1 MSVMTES
8 VAQASPQGA
17 VDSAPADPLE
27 TCRALIALAPGE
39 PEPRYR
45 LYSLLQAAG
54 DTDGARTALADAQLL
69 HGIAVM
75 RALGVDVAKLR
86 QDRAYAAMI
95 GRQLYANQLM
105 GAASVALGQ
114 AIDSE
119 QPDASIML
127 SFGLSLQHQGR
138 MEEAVDVFAAASGL
152 FNSPGVEEFLIYA
165 LFHAPNRGRK
175 VADAARRWAL
185 TYAEPLKPQALSF
198 ANPRTADR
206 PLRVG
211 YIGPDFTRCQ
221 VAQFIQPVLEAHDP
235 RAVEVFLYAGGTERE
250 EGLPPT
256 AQWRSLAALSD
267 DAVAE
272 LIRADR
278 IDILV
283 DLWGHNAGSRLCVFA
298 RRPAPVQIAWI
309 NFVQTT
315 GLSTIDYVLHADS
328 MDAPGTDALF
338 IEQVWRMG
346 EIMAPFR
353 PKPGRPPVAP
363 TPALHN
369 GYVTF
374 GCFNHP
380 SKLSAPSI
388 AAWAA
393 ILRAR
398 PADRLVLKYRNFIDP
413 VLQRA
418 TLARFA
424 AHGVAGERIEFRG
437 DTRGEAYLAE
447 FQQID
452 LALDPSP
459 SPGGTTSCDALSN
472 GVPLLTLKGED
483 FYARIGLPGLLP
495 CGLGELV
502 ADSWDEYVAKA
513 LALTSDAHALDAL
526 RQRIRPAFDA
536 SPYCDEV
543 GFTRGLEAQFRRM
556 FEIWLASASA

>member
-8 VAQASPQGA
+8 VARTSPQGV
-17 VDSAPADPLE
+17 VDVGPADALE
-27 TCRALIALAPGE
+27 ACRALVAAAPGE
-39 PEPRYR
+39 SEPRYR
-45 LYSLLQAAG
+45 LYSLLHAAG
-54 DTDGARTALADAQLL
+54 DADGARTALADAQLL
-69 HGIAVM
+69 HGAAVM
-75 RALGVDVAKLR
+75 RALGVDVARLR
-86 QDRAYAAMI
+86 QDRAYAATI
-95 GRQLYANQLM
+95 GQQLYANHLM
-105 GAASVALGQ
+105 GPASVALGQ
-114 AIDSE
+114 AIDIE
-119 QPDASIML
+119 RPDASAML

-138 MEEAVDVFAAASGL
+138 MEEAVEAFAAASQTV
-152 FNSPGVEEFLIYA
+152 NSPVVEEFLIYA

-185 TYAEPLKPQALSF
+185 AYAEPLKPQAPAF
-198 ANPRTADR
+198 ANSRTAER
-206 PLRVG
+206 RLRIG

-221 VAQFIQPVLEAHDP
+221 VAQFIQPVIEAHDP
-235 RAVEVFLYAGGTERE
+235 RAVEVFLYGAEVERE

-256 AQWRSLAALSD
+256 AQRRNLAGLSD
-267 DAVAE
+267 EAVAE

-298 RRPAPVQIAWI
+298 RRPAPVQVAWI

-353 PKPGRPPVAP
+353 PKSGRPPVAP
-363 TPALHN
+363 TPALRN

-380 SKLSAPSI
+380 SKLSAPTI

-393 ILRAR
+393 ILCAR
-398 PADRLVLKYRNFIDP
+398 PSDRLVLKYRYFTDP

-418 TLARFA
+418 VRARFA
-424 AHGVAGERIEFRG
+424 AHGVASERIEFRG

-483 FYARIGLPGLLP
+483 FYARIGLPGVLP
-495 CGLGELV
+495 CGLDELV
-502 ADSWDEYVAKA
+502 ADSWDDYVAKA
-513 LALTSDAHALDAL
+513 LALTADAHALDAQ

-536 SPYCDEV
+536 SPYRDEV
-543 GFTRGLEAQFRRM
+543 GFTRRLEAQFRRM
-556 FEIWLASASA
+556 FEIWLASAQA